1 MLNNIQSARTGI
13 ACAVIALTAF
23 SAHAELQVWRFTGQV
38 NSVVGTLP
46 VPAAFATAGK
56 HVTIDYLID
65 TSAPYE
71 SFGDDVS
78 FSDLPTAVPRVI
90 VNGRKFEINGGGG
103 INIFGGGFYAINVAM
118 AKPSADGLNFM
129 SYNLFTDTS
138 KKTIPEILKL
148 YSTLVASTPTENRL
162 DFNIGEQYASVLVGG
177 VSFKQVKL
185 PTTCKSSL
193 LVKLDTRCSIL
204 LPAN

>member
-23 SAHAELQVWRFTGQV
+23 SAQAELQVWRLTGQV
-38 NSVVGTLP
+38 NSVVGP
-46 VPAAFATAGK
+46 MAVPAAFATPGK
-56 HVTIDYLID
+56 PVTIDYLID
-65 TSAPYE
+65 TSAPYDNFGSD
-71 SFGDDVS
+71 SFGA
-78 FSDLPTAVPRVI
+78 FPTSVPRVI
-90 VNGRKFEINGGGG
+90 VNGRKYDINGGNG
-103 INIFGGGFYAINVAM
+103 INIFTGSFYAINVAM

-138 KKTIPEILKL
+138 KKTIPEILKV

-162 DFNIGEQYASVLVGG
+162 DFNIGEDYASVLVGG
-177 VSFKQVKL
+177 ISFKQVKL

-193 LVKLDTRCSIL
+193 FMKLDARCSIL

>member
-1 MLNNIQSARTGI
+1 MLNTIQIARTGI

-56 HVTIDYLID
+56 PVTIDYLID
-65 TSAPYE
+65 TSAPYQ
-71 SFGDDVS
+71 SFGDDTSIS
-78 FSDLPTAVPRVI
+78 FFPTSVPRVI
-90 VNGRKFEINGGGG
+90 VNGRKFEINGGNG

-129 SYNLFTDTS
+129 SYNLFTDTTKS
-138 KKTIPEILKL
+138 TIPEILKL
-148 YSTLVASTPTENRL
+148 YSTLVGSTPTENRL
-162 DFNIGEQYASVLVGG
+162 DFNLGDQGSSVLVGG
-177 VSFKQVKL
+177 ISFKQVQL
-185 PTTCKSSL
+185 PASCKSSL
-193 LVKLDTRCSIL
+193 RVKLDPRCTIL
-204 LPAN
+204 VPAK

>member
-1 MLNNIQSARTGI
+1 MLNTIQAARTGI

-56 HVTIDYLID
+56 PVTIDYLVD
-65 TSAPYE
+65 TSAPYDNFGSD
-71 SFGDDVS
+71 SFGA
-78 FSDLPTAVPRVI
+78 FPTSVPRVI
-90 VNGRKFEINGGGG
+90 VNGRKYEINGGNG
-103 INIFGGGFYAINVAM
+103 INIFDGSFYAINVAM

-138 KKTIPEILKL
+138 KKTIPEILKV
-148 YSTLVASTPTENRL
+148 YSTLVSSTPTENRL
-162 DFNIGEQYASVLVGG
+162 DFNLGDKGSSVLVGG
-177 VSFKQVKL
+177 ISFKQVTL
-185 PTTCKSSL
+185 PASCKSSL
-193 LVKLDTRCSIL
+193 LVKLDSRCTIL
-204 LPAN
+204 VPAK